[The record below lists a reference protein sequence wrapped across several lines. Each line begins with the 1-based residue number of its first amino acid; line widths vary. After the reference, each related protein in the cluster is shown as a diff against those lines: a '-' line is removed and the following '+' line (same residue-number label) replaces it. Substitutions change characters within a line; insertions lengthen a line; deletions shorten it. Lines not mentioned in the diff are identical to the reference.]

1 MKILN
6 FLIIFLITYSNTVF
20 AISKNDFIP
29 DKAFK
34 YKETIRK
41 EIEVYFPDLYN
52 FNFIRILKS
61 KCEAELEEYVE
72 TGRNGHFTITKQEA
86 LHIAGIYESL
96 KFAEDKFTVQE
107 INWFV
112 KTIREFYFSN

>member
-34 YKETIRK
+34 YNDEN
-41 EIEVYFPDLYN
+41 PDKV
-52 FNFIRILKS
+52 LKIV
-61 KCEAELEEYVE
+61 L
-72 TGRNGHFTITKQEA
+72 TF
-86 LHIAGIYESL
+86 
-96 KFAEDKFTVQE
+96 
-107 INWFV
+107 
-112 KTIREFYFSN
+112 